1 MTENSVNW
9 CRRTLFNNG
18 KSVRKIPQTKNVL
31 IKHIKRTVYQA
42 GYVTEAAIKRCSA
55 EILYFQFPINNKD
68 WFGDFEKSLKY
79 ILHGFFL
86 SKFGGLQIVNL
97 PKNKLMH
104 KYFSTILPNVC
115 FTKHL
120 LVTVWINAESLE

>member
-18 KSVRKIPQTKNVL
+18 KSVGKIPQTKNVL

-42 GYVTEAAIKRCSA
+42 GYVTEAAMKRCSA
-55 EILYFQFPINNKD
+55 EILYFQSPINNKE
-68 WFGDFEKSLKY
+68 WFGDFEKFLKY
-79 ILHGFFL
+79 ILHEFFL
-86 SKFGGLQIVNL
+86 SKFGGLQIVSL
-97 PKNKLMH
+97 PKNKLIH